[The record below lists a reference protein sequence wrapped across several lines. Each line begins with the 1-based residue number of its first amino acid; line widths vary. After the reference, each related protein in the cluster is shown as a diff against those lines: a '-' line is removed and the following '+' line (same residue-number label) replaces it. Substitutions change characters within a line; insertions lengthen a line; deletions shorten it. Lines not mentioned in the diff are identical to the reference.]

1 MSRMC
6 FRRHV
11 AQPLA
16 ILAIINSHRDQIEG
30 VQTLTLLV
38 AIRQALYLL
47 SVLLCALFNPGFLFV
62 DLFDSGPRSR
72 GSGLPICAMWL
83 MAPETF
89 VMRVSSLSS
98 CLCDPCWS
106 AFAHLWHES
115 VVESVAESV
124 AEGIVGWFR
133 RC

>member
-16 ILAIINSHRDQIEG
+16 ILAILNSHRDQIEG

-47 SVLLCALFNPGFLFV
+47 SV
-62 DLFDSGPRSR
+62 
-72 GSGLPICAMWL
+72 
-83 MAPETF
+83 
-89 VMRVSSLSS
+89 
-98 CLCDPCWS
+98 S
-106 AFAHLWHES
+106 A
-115 VVESVAESV
+115 V
-124 AEGIVGWFR
+124 
-133 RC
+133 

>member
-1 MSRMC
+1 MSRLC

-16 ILAIINSHRDQIEG
+16 ILAILNNHRDQIEG

-62 DLFDSGPRSR
+62 ELFHS
-72 GSGLPICAMWL
+72 SGLPIFAMWL

-89 VMRVSSLSS
+89 VMRVRNPHTQPAIDRCS
-98 CLCDPCWS
+98 CLSHPS
-106 AFAHLWHES
+106 
-115 VVESVAESV
+115 
-124 AEGIVGWFR
+124 
-133 RC
+133 

>member
-11 AQPLA
+11 AQPLT
-16 ILAIINSHRDQIEG
+16 ILAILNNHRDQIEG

-62 DLFDSGPRSR
+62 DLFDDSGRDSR

-89 VMRVSSLSS
+89 VMRVRNPHRACHAWL
-98 CLCDPCWS
+98 
-106 AFAHLWHES
+106 E
-115 VVESVAESV
+115 
-124 AEGIVGWFR
+124 

>member
-1 MSRMC
+1 MSRLC

-16 ILAIINSHRDQIEG
+16 ILAILNSHRDQIEG

-62 DLFDSGPRSR
+62 DLFDSGPHSR

-89 VMRVSSLSS
+89 VMRVRNPHTQPAIDRCS
-98 CLCDPCWS
+98 CLSHPS
-106 AFAHLWHES
+106 
-115 VVESVAESV
+115 
-124 AEGIVGWFR
+124 
-133 RC
+133 